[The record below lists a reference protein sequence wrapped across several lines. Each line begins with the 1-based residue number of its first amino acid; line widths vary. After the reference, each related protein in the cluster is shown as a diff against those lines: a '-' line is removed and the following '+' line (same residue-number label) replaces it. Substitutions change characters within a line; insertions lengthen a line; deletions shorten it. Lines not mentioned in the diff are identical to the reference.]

1 MLGQVV
7 SVVFILLIQH
17 TGAVSLYG
25 VLSLRLFIYT
35 NACIFAFFWW
45 NQCVL
50 LSAIES
56 HYASLKADIQDE
68 AINKI
73 VFNYASP
80 SFGACLAGPDILL
93 SLAQDNKKMQKIIVP
108 KEKPKKVG
116 YFGGVASETDVCFLL
131 AIVPENL
138 KMLC

>member
-7 SVVFILLIQH
+7 SVVFILLIQR
-17 TGAVSLYG
+17 TGAVSLHG
-25 VLSLRLFIYT
+25 ILSLQLFIYT
-35 NACIFAFFWW
+35 NKCIFFLW
-45 NQCVL
+45 NKCVL

-131 AIVPENL
+131 AIVPDNL
-138 KMLC
+138 PMLC

>member
-7 SVVFILLIQH
+7 SVVFILLLQP
-17 TGAVSLYG
+17 TDAVSLYG
-25 VLSLRLFIYT
+25 VLSLRLCIYT
-35 NACIFAFFWW
+35 NKCIFFLW
-45 NQCVL
+45 NKCVL

-80 SFGACLAGPDILL
+80 SFGACLAVPDILL
-93 SLAQDNKKMQKIIVP
+93 SFAQDNKKMQKIIVP

-131 AIVPENL
+131 AIVPDNL
-138 KMLC
+138 PMLC